1 MAFHDVQDHRVQW
14 VASRAGQSLKLATG
28 PIGCCVIVALRGT
41 DLLVTGRPGKLGC
54 WQLYGWNITTDL
66 SKMISLL
73 RTMS

>member
-41 DLLVTGRPGKLGC
+41 GPLVTGRPGKLVC
-54 WQLYGWNITTDL
+54 WQRYGWNITTDL
-66 SKMISLL
+66 LEIISLH
-73 RTMS
+73 RTML